1 MRAETEKN
9 SSQIKH
15 SDMLIVFPKS
25 NHPLQSRAL
34 GMQPVHAGFRQS
46 SNLFCVKPSF
56 PSMGGL
62 LKMEFMITIDKN
74 IQKINRIFLKKGDEV
89 HVSNFSI
96 WICDG
101 VYRTMYDVFGSSC

>member
-1 MRAETEKN
+1 N
-9 SSQIKH
+9 
-15 SDMLIVFPKS
+15 L
-25 NHPLQSRAL
+25 L
-34 GMQPVHAGFRQS
+34 FRT
-46 SNLFCVKPSF
+46 V

>member
-1 MRAETEKN
+1 
-9 SSQIKH
+9 
-15 SDMLIVFPKS
+15 
-25 NHPLQSRAL
+25 
-34 GMQPVHAGFRQS
+34 
-46 SNLFCVKPSF
+46 
-56 PSMGGL
+56 MGGL

>member
-1 MRAETEKN
+1 LLFFNAAGTEKN

-74 IQKINRIFLKKGDEV
+74 IQKINRIFKKRG
-89 HVSNFSI
+89 
-96 WICDG
+96 
-101 VYRTMYDVFGSSC
+101 